1 MAMLPV
7 TALVPTWAP
16 LTYRRTWAVDRS
28 YTPVRCVH
36 VLVGAVAVENRY
48 CQVTEPPSA
57 LGTLERCP
65 ACGCRVVATVVG
77 DEAEFCCDACS
88 AVWRLALG
96 RVARVTEQAC
106 GEHVEVEGRGPS
118 VGDV

>member
-1 MAMLPV
+1 MDQNY
-7 TALVPTWAP
+7 TAYL
-16 LTYRRTWAVDRS
+16 DF
-28 YTPVRCVH
+28 
-36 VLVGAVAVENRY
+36 
-48 CQVTEPPSA
+48 PSA

-118 VGDV
+118 VGGV